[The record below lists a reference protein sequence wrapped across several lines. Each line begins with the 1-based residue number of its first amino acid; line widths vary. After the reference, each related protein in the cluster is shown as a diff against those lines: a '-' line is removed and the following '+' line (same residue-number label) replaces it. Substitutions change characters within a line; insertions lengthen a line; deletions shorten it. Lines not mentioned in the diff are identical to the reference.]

1 MNKLEQP
8 GKQKVW
14 IIGLDGATW
23 TLIDPWIEQ
32 GYLPVLKKLR
42 TQGCW
47 GKLNS
52 TIQPI
57 TAPAWSSFMTGMNQ
71 GKHGLYDFVRRQAGS
86 YNLEMTNSSMIGTPT
101 LFDYASQAGLRVATL
116 NMPMTFPPR
125 PVNGIMVSGLFAN
138 VVSPL
143 ITYPSDFYKEIK
155 HVAPSYVINPDY
167 KPRAKD
173 ALQVYLD
180 DLKQSLEDRYKVA
193 NYMLDLE
200 EWDLFSLVFT
210 VTDQVQHAFWHCLP
224 GADVPD
230 GYEEHP
236 LRFGNA
242 ILDIY
247 RRVDEMLG
255 QLLERADRDTTVV
268 IMSDHGA
275 GPLHRWVQLNKWL
288 AQEGFLQFIDDGAT
302 LGIGQSSRPKIVKN
316 LAKAYKR
323 YISPEMRKRIRTW
336 LDKRFDRLRAAV
348 ESQMFVSGVDWSK
361 TQAYSLGA
369 CGNIYVN
376 LQGREPSGVV
386 PQSAY
391 EQLRNKIIDHLYTLA
406 DQETGQKLVRIA
418 HRREDLYQGSY
429 LENAPDIV
437 IEWSDYR
444 YWGRGRFDINS
455 PSVLEARHHHDFSEL
470 PVTGT
475 HRPEGIFLVYGAG
488 VHHGKEIEGAHITDV
503 APTILYLLNQ
513 PIPREMD
520 GHLLTTVLSQLPEHI
535 QYTGAEIESQK
546 EQYRYTPEDQQYI
559 EDRLKDL
566 GYL

>member
-1 MNKLEQP
+1 MNKSEKT
-8 GKQKVW
+8 GRQKVW

-23 TLIDPWIEQ
+23 ALIGPWIAE
-32 GYLPVLKKLR
+32 GHLPVLGRLR
-42 TQGCW
+42 AQGCL
-47 GKLNS
+47 GELAS

-57 TAPAWSSFMTGMNQ
+57 TAPAWSSFMTGMYQ

-86 YNLEMTNSSMIGTPT
+86 YSLEMTNASMISAPT
-101 LFDYASQAGLRVATL
+101 LFEYASQAGLRVATL

-125 PVNGIMVSGLFAN
+125 PVNGVMVSGLFAN

-143 ITYPSDFYKEIK
+143 ITYPADFHKQIKEI
-155 HVAPSYVINPDY
+155 APSYVINPDY
-167 KPRAKD
+167 KPRATD

-180 DLKQSLEDRYKVA
+180 DLKQSLEDRYTVA
-193 NYMLDLE
+193 NHLLDME

-224 GADVPD
+224 GADVPA

-236 LRFGNA
+236 ARFQNA

-247 RRVDEMLG
+247 RRVDELLG
-255 QLLERADRDTTVV
+255 RLLERADAETTVV

-288 AQEGFLQFIDDGAT
+288 AQEHFLQFIDDGAT
-302 LGIGQSSRPKIVKN
+302 LGIGRSSKPKLVKN
-316 LAKAYKR
+316 LATAYKR
-323 YISPEMRKRIRTW
+323 YISPKMRERIRTW
-336 LDKRFDRLRAAV
+336 LDKRFDGLRAAV
-348 ESQMFVSGVDWSK
+348 ESQMFVSGVDWAK

-369 CGNIYVN
+369 CGNIYIN

-386 PQSAY
+386 AQSGY
-391 EQLRNKIIDHLYTLA
+391 EPLRDQIIERLYELT
-406 DQETGQKLVRIA
+406 DGETGQKLVRVA
-418 HRREDLYQGSY
+418 HRREDLYQGPY

-437 IEWSDYR
+437 IEWVDYR

-475 HRPEGIFLVYGAG
+475 HRPEGIFLIYGANIQQ
-488 VHHGKEIEGAHITDV
+488 GKEVTGARIVDV

-520 GHLLTTVLSQLPEHI
+520 GHLLASVFQQPPDEV
-535 QYTGAEIESQK
+535 QYVGQEAEAQK
-546 EQYRYTPEDQQYI
+546 QEYLYTSEDQKYI